1 MLEVPNHTQIPNII
15 IDEHMSELSHAQ
27 FKVLMAICR
36 KTIGWHKRKDYIS
49 ISQIVELTGVSN
61 KTVVGAIKQL
71 ERKGFILTEKFNR
84 STTLITIN
92 YDITSVLST
101 PTSVTITPPS
111 VVSTPVTSVV
121 STHTKETINKEEEEQ
136 CSIPTLD
143 DVIKYFDGNGYT
155 TDSAKKMYNYYQA
168 SVKSSKQRY
177 WRDSR
182 GNLVRSWRQK
192 AQSVWF
198 KPENKKK
205 DGDSW
210 EAQGFSPV
218 DVR

>member
-1 MLEVPNHTQIPNII
+1 
-15 IDEHMSELSHAQ
+15 
-27 FKVLMAICR
+27 
-36 KTIGWHKRKDYIS
+36 
-49 ISQIVELTGVSN
+49 
-61 KTVVGAIKQL
+61 
-71 ERKGFILTEKFNR
+71 
-84 STTLITIN
+84 
-92 YDITSVLST
+92 
-101 PTSVTITPPS
+101 
-111 VVSTPVTSVV
+111 
-121 STHTKETINKEEEEQ
+121 
-136 CSIPTLD
+136 
-143 DVIKYFDGNGYT
+143 
-155 TDSAKKMYNYYQA
+155 MYNYYQA
-168 SVKSSKQRY
+168 SVKSSNQRY

>member
-15 IDEHMSELSHAQ
+15 IDQHMAELSHAQ

-36 KTIGWHKRKDYIS
+36 KTIGWHKQSDYIS

-71 ERKGFILTEKFNR
+71 EKKGFIVTQKAKHA
-84 STTLITIN
+84 TTLININ
-92 YDITSVLST
+92 YEVTSVVST
-101 PTSVTITPPS
+101 QGSVTITPPS

-121 STHTKETINKEEEEQ
+121 STHTKETINKEES
-136 CSIPTLD
+136 SIPSLE
-143 DVIKYFDGNGYT
+143 DVIEYFNGNGYT
-155 TDSAKKMYNYYQA
+155 TDSARKMYNYYQA
-168 SVKSSKQRY
+168 SVSSNRQRY
-177 WRDSR
+177 WKDSR
-182 GNLVRSWRQK
+182 GNTVKSWRQK

-218 DVR
+218 GIL

>member
-1 MLEVPNHTQIPNII
+1 MLEVPNHTQIPNVI
-15 IDEHMSELSHAQ
+15 IDQHMSELSHAQ

-36 KTIGWHKRKDYIS
+36 KTIGWHKQSDYIS
-49 ISQIVELTGVSN
+49 ISQIVELAGVSN

-71 ERKGFILTEKFNR
+71 EKKGFIVTQKTNR

-92 YDITSVLST
+92 YEVTSVVST

-121 STHTKETINKEEEEQ
+121 STHTKENINKEES
-136 CSIPTLD
+136 SIPTLE
-143 DVIKYFDGNGYT
+143 DVIEYFNGNGYT
-155 TDSAKKMYNYYQA
+155 TDSAKKMYEYYQA
-168 SVKSSKQRY
+168 SVKGSRQKY
-177 WRDSR
+177 WKDSR
-182 GNLVRSWRQK
+182 GNLVRSWKQK

-218 DVR
+218 GIL